1 MEYKVRQF
9 INNEEFQKYEY
20 PHIKCYLEAY
30 NLNKGYFN
38 KKEQIELFDYFLA
51 QRKELI
57 LPYFT
62 SYVND
67 ILIKSNAFL
76 YIKKEIKEKLE
87 KEIELIFNKRSITEQ
102 DIFDLFDYIVSIYTE
117 LGVDK
122 TIDYIKKS
130 FEKIEILNKSKK
142 NIDKKKIIQS
152 IKVINIIEFIKVG
165 DIINHINFIISI
177 LSDKLDKKDICY
189 TIYYL
194 LMREY
199 IIKIDYKDLVYLFIE
214 NEISNSEGYDCI
226 YYNGIL
232 TIIEKIQD
240 EDFLKSIFYDFF
252 PDNSKIYTIAKYFA
266 LQFII
271 IDRVSKLKIN
281 IDRFLDTDDRK
292 YLFIKHIGYL
302 YIII

>member
-57 LPYFT
+57 LPYLYSIIYNPIKKSFEK
-62 SYVND
+62 YL
-67 ILIKSNAFL
+67 LIEFPIFSN
-76 YIKKEIKEKLE
+76 IRKEIKEKLE
-87 KEIELIFNKRSITEQ
+87 KEIELIFNKRRITEQ

-142 NIDKKKIIQS
+142 NIDKKKIIQL

-177 LSDKLDKKDICY
+177 SSDKKDICY

-199 IIKIDYKDLVYLFIE
+199 IIKIDYKDLVYL
-214 NEISNSEGYDCI
+214 
-226 YYNGIL
+226 
-232 TIIEKIQD
+232 
-240 EDFLKSIFYDFF
+240 
-252 PDNSKIYTIAKYFA
+252 
-266 LQFII
+266 
-271 IDRVSKLKIN
+271 
-281 IDRFLDTDDRK
+281 
-292 YLFIKHIGYL
+292 
-302 YIII
+302 

>member
-9 INNEEFQKYEY
+9 INNEEFQKYTY

-38 KKEQIELFDYFLA
+38 KKEQTELFDYFLA

-130 FEKIEILNKSKK
+130 FEK
-142 NIDKKKIIQS
+142 
-152 IKVINIIEFIKVG
+152 
-165 DIINHINFIISI
+165 
-177 LSDKLDKKDICY
+177 
-189 TIYYL
+189 
-194 LMREY
+194 
-199 IIKIDYKDLVYLFIE
+199 
-214 NEISNSEGYDCI
+214 
-226 YYNGIL
+226 
-232 TIIEKIQD
+232 
-240 EDFLKSIFYDFF
+240 LKY
-252 PDNSKIYTIAKYFA
+252 
-266 LQFII
+266 
-271 IDRVSKLKIN
+271 
-281 IDRFLDTDDRK
+281 
-292 YLFIKHIGYL
+292 
-302 YIII
+302 